1 MGIRDALEEA
11 FSVTEAEK
19 PELEDKVAATA
30 ADASPPSE
38 TPAATEPESKGDQS
52 PPQGE
57 PPADKAQAPQEGGT
71 QKEAAPAEAPLAQK
85 LEKAPGSWKPAARE
99 KWASVDPTIREEIY
113 RREAEISRGLNQ
125 STKDASFGREINE
138 IVAPYQHTF
147 RAAGTDAK
155 TAVSKLLETDA
166 VLRYGTPIDKAQ
178 RAYEILSYYGVD
190 VQALGALI
198 MGEQPPQQQVD
209 PQVAALQQRLA
220 ALESGNQSQQE
231 QFVSSLKTELETFA
245 SDPKNEFY
253 RDVRLDMATL
263 LESGRAKDL
272 QDAYDKAIWAN
283 PETRQVLLDRQAV
296 ELSKNVSKRAAAAR
310 EASSSINGSGEPVTH
325 QVDPANLRAVI
336 ASAFDSAGDRL

>member
-1 MGIRDALEEA
+1 MGIRDALESA
-11 FSVTEAEK
+11 FSVSEEEK
-19 PELEDKVAATA
+19 PELEQKVAE
-30 ADASPPSE
+30 ASPPSE
-38 TPAATEPESKGDQS
+38 PPAVSTEPESKGDES
-52 PPQGE
+52 PPPVE
-57 PPADKAQAPQEGGT
+57 SPADKSLAPQEGGT
-71 QKEAAPAEAPLAQK
+71 PKEPPPPTDGMADQK

-99 KWASVDPTIREEIY
+99 KWASVDPTIRAEIY

-198 MGEQPPQQQVD
+198 MGEQPAQQPVD
-209 PQVAALQQRLA
+209 PQVQALQQRLA
-220 ALESGNQSQQE
+220 ALESGNQNQQE
-231 QFVSSLKTELETFA
+231 KFVADLRTELETFA

-263 LESGRAKDL
+263 LEAGRAKDL
-272 QDAYDKAIWAN
+272 QDAYDKAVWAN

-296 ELSKNVSKRAAAAR
+296 ELSKSVSKKAAAAR

-325 QVDPANLRAVI
+325 QVDPSNLRSVI
-336 ASAFDSAGDRL
+336 ASAFDTAGDRL